1 MSAPASAWPVPSRA
15 GTRRASL
22 CSSRQTASRSTG
34 RGRPWPTGTA
44 GGPPGDRW
52 SSTFL
57 LLAFL
62 QGEPV
67 GRFAEAVILLHD
79 DLVVFV
85 EKVDQ
90 HCAPRL
96 AGQTSPLD
104 QFGDYVLLKLL
115 GNATGT
121 EAERSGLVEHHQV
134 PAFVL
139 QANGVHSRPYR
150 FLQHTDE
157 FLKCPVR
164 VLGVIWHDASSSWVR
179 LLPWPARPGAE
190 DHQSYDPTSARCP
203 GPGPGC
209 RLASSGA
216 GAALGPGPQ
225 TRCWGSPSRGSGTT
239 TPTPARARFP
249 AEGDQPRVGPVPG
262 RSHGSL
268 DERLGKNRAAG
279 PARRH

>member
-1 MSAPASAWPVPSRA
+1 MSAPASARPVPSRA

-57 LLAFL
+57 LLAL
-62 QGEPV
+62 QRPGL
-67 GRFAEAVILLHD
+67 G
-79 DLVVFV
+79 
-85 EKVDQ
+85 
-90 HCAPRL
+90 
-96 AGQTSPLD
+96 
-104 QFGDYVLLKLL
+104 

-164 VLGVIWHDASSSWVR
+164 VLGVIWHDPSSS
-179 LLPWPARPGAE
+179 
-190 DHQSYDPTSARCP
+190 
-203 GPGPGC
+203 
-209 RLASSGA
+209 
-216 GAALGPGPQ
+216 
-225 TRCWGSPSRGSGTT
+225 
-239 TPTPARARFP
+239 
-249 AEGDQPRVGPVPG
+249 
-262 RSHGSL
+262 
-268 DERLGKNRAAG
+268 
-279 PARRH
+279 